1 MLFIGFSGRPDLP
14 EEDKEAL
21 VEEEVGT
28 NGLSPLI
35 KCLDL
40 SSFLEQFMSC
50 CFFPC
55 FVVFM
60 EEVGNMGLSLLIKK
74 TWDYLS

>member
-40 SSFLEQFMSC
+40 SSFLEQFMSY
-50 CFFPC
+50 FFPLFC
-55 FVVFM
+55 SFH
-60 EEVGNMGLSLLIKK
+60 GGGRKHGIISL
-74 TWDYLS
+74 D